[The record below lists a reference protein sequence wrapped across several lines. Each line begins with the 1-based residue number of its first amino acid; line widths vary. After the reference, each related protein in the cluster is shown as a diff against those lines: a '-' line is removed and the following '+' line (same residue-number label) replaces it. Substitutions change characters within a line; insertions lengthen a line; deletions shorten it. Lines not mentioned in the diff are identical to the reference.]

1 MQEIIIALTAGF
13 FIGHV
18 LHRLMSGI
26 VHTIREKEAS
36 FEPGTIV
43 RVPVKEAP
51 FSERSSENGLTV
63 FREKYLC
70 PRFGNDR
77 YGKCPAGRRGS
88 IILIT
93 SLFCAVTVY
102 HFGMTFTAL
111 AVLLSLCFLILLG
124 FIDAETGYLPD
135 CLTYPFLWAGLLV
148 NVKSVFVPLQTAVI
162 SAASVYLVCEI
173 TNASFR
179 FFSGKDGMGHGDFKM
194 IAALGAWF
202 GWVSLIFIVIMASLL
217 AILAGLVRM
226 MSGRQGFNEY
236 FPFGPYLAAAAV
248 PVLLFGRMF
257 MQNLNDFS

>member
-162 SAASVYLVCEI
+162 SAASVYLVC
-173 TNASFR
+173 
-179 FFSGKDGMGHGDFKM
+179 
-194 IAALGAWF
+194 
-202 GWVSLIFIVIMASLL
+202 
-217 AILAGLVRM
+217 
-226 MSGRQGFNEY
+226 
-236 FPFGPYLAAAAV
+236 
-248 PVLLFGRMF
+248 
-257 MQNLNDFS
+257 